1 MTVKQLVILGL
12 QLSIVC
18 TVFGFGLRATP
29 RNLVYLFRRPR
40 LLFRSLL
47 SVFVVMPIVA
57 VAMVTLFDFRRA
69 AEIALIA
76 LAVSPVPPLLP
87 NKEMKAGG
95 QESYGLALMATLA
108 LLSIVAVPLAA
119 ELLQRVFDLPLNAD
133 AGAIAKVVLL
143 MAVLP
148 LLAGVALRAHM
159 PAAADRIERPA
170 SLMARVL
177 LPVAVLALLA
187 GTWRAVAG
195 AVGGGAVAAMVA
207 FVAIGL
213 AVGDVLGGPNPEDSI
228 VLALST
234 ACRHPAIALSV
245 AAANFPDEQFA
256 GPIVLY
262 LIVNTIVGM
271 AYLKWRQ
278 PAGKPVAA
286 SSQM

>member
-18 TVFGFGLRATP
+18 TVFGFGLRARP
-29 RNLVYLFRRPR
+29 RDLVYLFRQPS

-57 VAMVTLFDFRRA
+57 VGMATIFEFRRGS
-69 AEIALIA
+69 EIALIA
-76 LAVSPVPPLLP
+76 LAISPVPPLLT
-87 NKEMKAGG
+87 NREMKAGG

-119 ELLQRVFDLPLNAD
+119 GIMRRVFDIPLNANA
-133 AGAIAKVVLL
+133 AGIARVALV

-148 LLAGVALRAHM
+148 LLAGVAVRAYM
-159 PAAADRIERPA
+159 PAVADRIERPV
-170 SLMARVL
+170 SLVARIL
-177 LPVAVLALLA
+177 LPVTVLLLLA
-187 GTWRAVAG
+187 GTWRMVAT
-195 AVGGGAVAAMVA
+195 AVGGGAVLAMVV

-213 AVGDVLGGPNPEDSI
+213 MVGEFLGGPNPEDAI

-245 AAANFPDEQFA
+245 AAGNLPDQQAA
-256 GPIVLY
+256 GPILLY
-262 LIVNTIVGM
+262 LIVNFIVGM

-278 PAGKPVAA
+278 RAGAPVAA
-286 SSQM
+286 

>member
-1 MTVKQLVILGL
+1 MTVRQLVIFGL

-18 TVFGFGLRATP
+18 TVFGFGLRARP
-29 RNLVYLFRRPR
+29 RNLVYLFRRPG

-57 VAMVTLFDFRRA
+57 VGMATMFDFRRGA
-69 AEIALIA
+69 QIALIA
-76 LAVSPVPPLLP
+76 LAISPVPPLLP

-119 ELLQRVFDLPLNAD
+119 EILQRVFGLPLNAE
-133 AGAIAKVVLL
+133 AGAIAKVALV

-148 LLAGVALRAHM
+148 LLGGVGVRASM
-159 PAAADRIERPA
+159 PAVADRIERPVTLA
-170 SLMARVL
+170 ARIL
-177 LPVAVLALLA
+177 LPLAVVALLA
-187 GTWRAVAG
+187 GTWRAVAS
-195 AVGGGAVAAMVA
+195 AVGGGAVAAMVV

-213 AVGDVLGGPNPEDSI
+213 MVGDFLGGPNPENAI

-234 ACRHPAIALSV
+234 ACRHPAIAMSI

-256 GPIVLY
+256 GPILLY

-278 PAGKPVAA
+278 PAGTPVAV
-286 SSQM
+286 

>member
-1 MTVKQLVILGL
+1 MTVRQLVIFGL

-18 TVFGFGLRATP
+18 TVFGFGLRARP
-29 RNLVYLFRRPR
+29 RNLVYLFRRPG

-57 VAMVTLFDFRRA
+57 VGMVTMFDFRRGA
-69 AEIALIA
+69 QIALIA
-76 LAVSPVPPLLP
+76 LAISPVPPLLP

-119 ELLQRVFDLPLNAD
+119 EILQRVFGLPLNAE
-133 AGAIAKVVLL
+133 AGAIAKVALV

-148 LLAGVALRAHM
+148 LLGGVGVRASM
-159 PAAADRIERPA
+159 PAVADRIERPVTLA
-170 SLMARVL
+170 ARIL
-177 LPVAVLALLA
+177 LPLAVVALLA
-187 GTWRAVAG
+187 GTWRAVAS
-195 AVGGGAVAAMVA
+195 AVGGGAVAAMVV

-213 AVGDVLGGPNPEDSI
+213 MVGDFLGGPNPENAI

-234 ACRHPAIALSV
+234 ACRHPAIAMSI

-256 GPIVLY
+256 GPILLY

-278 PAGKPVAA
+278 PAGTPVAV
-286 SSQM
+286 

>member
-29 RNLVYLFRRPR
+29 RNLVYLFRHPS

-47 SVFVVMPIVA
+47 SVFIVMPIVA
-57 VAMVTLFDFRRA
+57 VAMATVFDFRRG

-76 LAVSPVPPLLP
+76 LSISPVPPLLP

-95 QESYGLALMATLA
+95 QESFGLALMATLA

-119 ELLQRVFDLPLNAD
+119 KILERVFNLPLNAD
-133 AGAIAKVVLL
+133 AGAIARVALV
-143 MAVLP
+143 MAVFP
-148 LLAGVALRAHM
+148 LLAGVAVRAYA
-159 PAAADRIERPA
+159 PAAADRIERPV
-170 SLMARVL
+170 SLVARVL
-177 LPVAVLALLA
+177 LPLAVLALLA

-245 AAANFPDEQFA
+245 AAATYPEEQFA
-256 GPIVLY
+256 GPILLY

-271 AYLKWRQ
+271 AYLKWRHS
-278 PAGKPVAA
+278 AGVPVAA
-286 SSQM
+286 

>member
-29 RNLVYLFRRPR
+29 RDLVYLFRQPG

-57 VAMVTLFDFRRA
+57 VGMATMFDFKRGS
-69 AEIALIA
+69 ELALIA

-87 NKEMKAGG
+87 NRERKAGG

-119 ELLQRVFDLPLNAD
+119 EILQQVFGVPLNAD
-133 AGAIAKVVLL
+133 ARAIARVALV

-148 LLAGVALRAHM
+148 LLAGVAVRALV
-159 PAAADRIERPA
+159 PAVADRLERPVTLVA
-170 SLMARVL
+170 KVL
-177 LPVAVLALLA
+177 LPLAVLALLA

-195 AVGGGAVAAMVA
+195 AVGGGALVAMVV

-213 AVGDVLGGPNPEDSI
+213 AVGDFLGGPNQEDSI

-245 AAANFPDEQFA
+245 AATSFPDEQFA
-256 GPIVLY
+256 GPILLY
-262 LIVNTIVGM
+262 LIVNMIVGM

-278 PAGKPVAA
+278 PAAAPVAV
-286 SSQM
+286 

>member
-1 MTVKQLVILGL
+1 MTAKQLVILGL

-18 TVFGFGLRATP
+18 TVFGFGLKATP
-29 RNLVYLFRRPR
+29 RALVSLFRQPS
-40 LLFRSLL
+40 LLLRSLL

-57 VAMVTLFDFRRA
+57 VGMATMFDFRRG

-76 LAVSPVPPLLP
+76 LAISPVPPLLP
-87 NKEMKAGG
+87 NREVKAGG
-95 QESYGLALMATLA
+95 QGSYSLALMATLA

-119 ELLQRVFDLPLNAD
+119 EILQRVFNLPLNAEP
-133 AGAIAKVVLL
+133 GAIAKVALV

-148 LLAGVALRAHM
+148 LLAGVAVRASM
-159 PAAADRIERPA
+159 PAVADRIERPVRLA
-170 SLMARVL
+170 ARVL
-177 LPVAVLALLA
+177 LPLAVVALLA
-187 GTWRAVAG
+187 GTWRAVAD

-213 AVGDVLGGPNPEDSI
+213 LVGDFLGGPNTEDSI

-234 ACRHPAIALSV
+234 ACRHPAIAMSI
-245 AAANFPDEQFA
+245 AAANFPEEHFA
-256 GPIVLY
+256 GPILLY

-278 PAGKPVAA
+278 PAGAPVAA
-286 SSQM
+286 

>member
-1 MTVKQLVILGL
+1 MTAKQLVILGL

-29 RNLVYLFRRPR
+29 RDLVYLFRQPG

-57 VAMVTLFDFRRA
+57 VGMATMFDFRRG
-69 AEIALIA
+69 AEIALMA

-87 NKEMKAGG
+87 NREMKAGG

-119 ELLQRVFDLPLNAD
+119 EIVQRVISFPLSAD
-133 AGAIAKVVLL
+133 GAGIARVALV

-148 LLAGVALRAHM
+148 LLAGVAVRAGM
-159 PAAADRIERPA
+159 PAVADRIERPV
-170 SLMARVL
+170 SLVARIL
-177 LPVAVLALLA
+177 LPLAVLALLA
-187 GTWRAVAG
+187 GTWRMVAT
-195 AVGGGAVAAMVA
+195 AVGGGAVVAMAV
-207 FVAIGL
+207 FVVIGL
-213 AVGDVLGGPNPEDSI
+213 MVGDVLGGPNPEDSI

-256 GPIVLY
+256 GPILLY
-262 LIVNTIVGM
+262 LIVNMIVGM

-278 PAGKPVAA
+278 PAAAPVAA
-286 SSQM
+286 